1 MRRALR
7 GERDVAFETR
17 VGPAFFGGDVDGVVT
32 LAFLRFA
39 WLRCTEFV
47 IVIAL
52 RVREGDERVGGVSA
66 GRERVSIQVRMLPR
80 EDVAD
85 PNLARDALCV
95 RARAFL
101 ASPTWIDRRRRKE
114 RRASP
119 RREVR
124 HKNFNCV
131 VLGGRE
137 AG

>member
-1 MRRALR
+1 MSAL
-7 GERDVAFETR
+7 EEY
-17 VGPAFFGGDVDGVVT
+17 PQGVN
-32 LAFLRFA
+32 
-39 WLRCTEFV
+39 
-47 IVIAL
+47 
-52 RVREGDERVGGVSA
+52 
-66 GRERVSIQVRMLPR
+66 RVSIQVRMLPR

-124 HKNFNCV
+124 HKNFNSV

-137 AG
+137 QGRVYKATLSNDCPAFVLEGSDR